1 MNINELVKECHET
14 AKEKGF
20 WNGQRNI
27 GELLMLITSELSEA
41 LEADRKG
48 RFADLKTFENCIN
61 VDDIHEEDKS
71 YYINISFERFMKD
84 TFEDE
89 IADTFIRLFDLC
101 GGLDIDIEKH
111 IKYKMEFNKNR
122 EKLHGKKY

>member
-1 MNINELVKECHET
+1 MNIDELVKECHKT

-48 RFADLKTFENCIN
+48 RFADLETFENCVN
-61 VDDIHEEDKS
+61 AHEEDKS
-71 YYINISFERFMKD
+71 CCIKKSFERFMKD